1 MKRATSKNRSVPFSR
16 PTSVAQYLSQQ
27 PKHVRAKL
35 REMRTLIAAAAPGAK
50 QELKWGR
57 PAFSL
62 GRILVVYGGFKEHI
76 GFFPTPSAIRE
87 FKNELTGYQVSSS
100 TIRFPLDQPLPKALI
115 RRITEFRVKESTSRD
130 AKWRA
135 AR

>member
-1 MKRATSKNRSVPFSR
+1 MKRATSKNGSASSR
-16 PTSVAQYLSQQ
+16 ATSIARYISLQ
-27 PKHVRAKL
+27 PPHVRAKL
-35 REMRTLIAAAAPGAK
+35 REMRSLIAAAAPGAK

-62 GRILVVYGGFKEHI
+62 DRILVVYGGFKEHI
-76 GFFPTPSAIRE
+76 GFFPTPSAIRA
-87 FKNELTGYQVSSS
+87 FKKELTGYQVSSS
-100 TIRFPLDQPLPKALI
+100 TIRFPLDQPLPGDLI
-115 RRITEFRVKESTSRD
+115 RRITKFRVQESTSRD